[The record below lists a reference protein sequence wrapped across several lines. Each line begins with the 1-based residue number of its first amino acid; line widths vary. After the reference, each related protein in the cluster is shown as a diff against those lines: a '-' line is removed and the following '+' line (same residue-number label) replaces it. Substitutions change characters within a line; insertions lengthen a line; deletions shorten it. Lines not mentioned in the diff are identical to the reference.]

1 MVKGLGIPSL
11 KQHSVMQTIQTAVA
25 NKKNY
30 KHREGALLVIEQ
42 LTVSLGRLFEPYVVK
57 LLPHLLNC
65 YGDGNQY
72 VREVGCG
79 HMIVTGSHDHCHMMI
94 TCYSILC

>member
-11 KQHSVMQTIQTAVA
+11 KQHSVMQTLQTAIA

-30 KHREGALLVIEQ
+30 KHREGALLAIEQ

-57 LLPHLLNC
+57 LLPQLLHC

-72 VREVGCG
+72 VREV
-79 HMIVTGSHDHCHMMI
+79 SWLCHMLI
-94 TCYSILC
+94 T